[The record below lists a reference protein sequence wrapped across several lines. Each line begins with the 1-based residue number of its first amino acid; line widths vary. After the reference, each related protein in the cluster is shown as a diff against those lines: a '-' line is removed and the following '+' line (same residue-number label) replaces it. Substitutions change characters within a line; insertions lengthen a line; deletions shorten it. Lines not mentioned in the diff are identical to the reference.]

1 MDDELRRR
9 ARELFEE
16 VNGFPSTP
24 PTDPYLETTLDHV
37 FGRIWSR
44 PGLTRKERRWIT
56 LTAIASQGAD
66 LALDVHLR
74 SALES
79 GDITGDEMIEFAL
92 HFAHYAGWP
101 ASAQLYTS
109 TRRLLGEMAQRDADT
124 EPR

>member
-1 MDDELRRR
+1 MDDDLRAR

-16 VNGFPSTP
+16 VNGFPATP
-24 PTDPYLETTLDHV
+24 PADPYLETTLDHV

-56 LTAIASQGAD
+56 LTAIAAQGAD
-66 LALDVHLR
+66 LALEVHLR

-79 GDITGDEMIEFAL
+79 GDISGEEMVEFAL

-101 ASAQLYTS
+101 ASAQLYTT
-109 TRRLLGEMAQRDADT
+109 TRRLLGEIAVPEPDA
-124 EPR
+124 EPG